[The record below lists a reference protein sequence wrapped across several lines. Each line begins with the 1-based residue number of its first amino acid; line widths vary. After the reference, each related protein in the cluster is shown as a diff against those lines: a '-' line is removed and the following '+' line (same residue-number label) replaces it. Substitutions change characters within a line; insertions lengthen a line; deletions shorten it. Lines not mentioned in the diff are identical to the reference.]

1 MPWFLR
7 PKSGRENGT
16 GCFPMPWRP
25 RLLNVDSKPTL
36 AGVPL
41 LWEHLRQVTDN
52 PTKLV
57 LGKGLHRLR
66 SEIALGAKPC
76 FARVASL
83 GTSTMANMSY
93 DPVVR

>member
-1 MPWFLR
+1 MPSL
-7 PKSGRENGT
+7 G
-16 GCFPMPWRP
+16 RP

-66 SEIALGAKPC
+66 SEIALGAKP
-76 FARVASL
+76 
-83 GTSTMANMSY
+83 
-93 DPVVR
+93 